1 MFARFLQVL
10 SALNRGRKEA
20 KPSRY
25 VRRRRFEVLAS
36 KYQCLVEAISSA
48 ENNLIKPAEI
58 QCIQPLGF
66 EADVQEVCL
75 FVSYAPL
82 ALIKPHVRHHINSLS
97 GAGIAVALVI
107 NVDDVQADLSS
118 LNVEGLKLS
127 GLYVRENKGFDFG
140 AWGHLYSMMPA
151 GLGLN
156 RLYLVNDSMIGPLTA
171 PMFDKLML
179 KIKSSTADMLGLI
192 GNAKPVFH
200 LQSFFLVFNQSVLI
214 DERFQSFFKTLWSLP
229 TKEMVIDFYEVRLTQ
244 LIKNLG
250 YVAEPMYSIDTD
262 QYQKTDAVIH
272 RLDELLAIDFPY
284 VKTSMAHRPQGQKIL
299 NLLGWSSHEASPS
312 KPSAP
317 KAPSY

>member
-10 SALNRGRKEA
+10 SALNRSRKEA

-58 QCIQPLGF
+58 RCIQPLTF

-75 FVSYAPL
+75 FVSYTPH
-82 ALIKPHVRHHINSLS
+82 ALIKPHVRHHINSLL

-140 AWGHLYSMMPA
+140 AWAHLYLMMPA
-151 GLGLN
+151 VLGLK
-156 RLYLVNDSMIGPLTA
+156 RLYLVNDSMIGPLST
-171 PMFDKLML
+171 PMFEQLMH
-179 KIKSSTADMLGLI
+179 KINRSTADMLGLI

-200 LQSFFLVFNQSVLI
+200 LQSFFLVFNQAILM
-214 DERFQSFFKTLWSLP
+214 DQRFQSLLKTLWSLP

-244 LIKNLG
+244 LIKDLG

-272 RLDELLAIDFPY
+272 RLDELLEIDFPY
-284 VKTSMAHRPQGQKIL
+284 IKTSMAHRPQGRGIL
-299 NLLGWSSHEASPS
+299 KQYPCCDFQPEGLTASSSQA
-312 KPSAP
+312 K
-317 KAPSY
+317 

>member
-1 MFARFLQVL
+1 MFTRLFQVL
-10 SALNRGRKEA
+10 SALNRSRKEA

-25 VRRRRFEVLAS
+25 VRRSRFEVLAA
-36 KYQCLVEAISSA
+36 KYQCLIDAISST
-48 ENNLIKPAEI
+48 ENNLVKPAEI
-58 QCIQPLGF
+58 RCVQPLAF
-66 EADVQEVCL
+66 EADVQDVCL
-75 FVSYAPL
+75 FVSYTPH
-82 ALIKPHVRHHINSLS
+82 ALIKPHVRHHINSLL

-140 AWGHLYSMMPA
+140 AWAHLYLMMPA
-151 GLGLN
+151 GLGLK

-179 KIKSSTADMLGLI
+179 KLKSSTADMLGLI

-200 LQSFFLVFNQSVLI
+200 LQSFFLVFNQAILM
-214 DERFQSFFKTLWSLP
+214 DQRFQSVLKTLWSLP

-244 LIKNLG
+244 LIKDLG
-250 YVAEPMYSIDTD
+250 YVAEPLYALAAD
-262 QYQKTDAVIH
+262 QHQQTDAVIH

-284 VKTSMAHRPQGQKIL
+284 IKTSMAHSPQGRGIL
-299 NLLGWSSHEASPS
+299 KQYPCCDFQ
-312 KPSAP
+312 P
-317 KAPSY
+317 